1 MGSASATRSRGQD
14 KEGEMPM
21 SGIAF
26 ILAVALLG
34 ASAAA
39 VHGQESLGA
48 RMMMDRIGDI
58 QTGAFSAGDNNI
70 RFALTRYA
78 EKYLLRVDGDPEI
91 YVLYADSGSLGGRTL
106 KFDSGGTAIAIS
118 GWGGMTIYTDAQ
130 PGGLPP
136 DHTGDAT
143 FPALATEPLTA
154 VQEAARDEGAHLAY
168 VRGLRI
174 RFDADWPALAADAA
188 LRAITFDALQ
198 NAARGIERFAANARG
213 RAAVAAK
220 MDCVQMTT
228 GGRPTIALHGKT
240 LVVTYVPGRGF
251 AGRASSHGIARAL
264 GQLLSVP
271 TPG

>member
-1 MGSASATRSRGQD
+1 
-14 KEGEMPM
+14 MPK

-26 ILAVALLG
+26 VLAVVLLS
-34 ASAAA
+34 ASA
-39 VHGQESLGA
+39 VTVQGQESLGA
-48 RMMMDRIGDI
+48 RLMMDRIGDI
-58 QTGAFSAGDNNI
+58 QTGAFSAGDDNV

-91 YVLYADSGSLGGRTL
+91 YVLYADQGSLGGRTL

-130 PGGLPP
+130 PGGLPT
-136 DHTGDAT
+136 DHTGEAVV
-143 FPALATEPLTA
+143 PVLAAVPLAA
-154 VQEAARDEGAHLAY
+154 VQEAARDEGAHLTY
-168 VRGLRI
+168 VRGLRL
-174 RFDADWPALAADAA
+174 RFDADWAALAADAA

-198 NAARGIERFAANARG
+198 NAARGIERFASSARG

-220 MDCVQMTT
+220 MDCVHMTA
-228 GGRPTIALHGKT
+228 GGRPTIALQGKT

-264 GQLLSVP
+264 GQLLAVP